1 MYFIEKSQGLHSR
14 WQYSDIWFHWQLWS
28 TGTRSIYKPYI
39 SRLAWWMG
47 LRYPHVRSSCL
58 EFSQQDVGSRNRWL
72 WPAIAAVV
80 ESRRWVYWQRSC
92 QNSSA
97 TSIFYILSL
106 YWHVFKAPN
115 RPAYMTEIGGSTCTT
130 SNTILFSK
138 IDARNYQLLQMLIPK
153 DMLGSAGGLSI
164 VTQCAARTD
173 TEGQAAISAYG
184 SADWYGWT
192 NVKGVP
198 QRY

>member
-1 MYFIEKSQGLHSR
+1 
-14 WQYSDIWFHWQLWS
+14 
-28 TGTRSIYKPYI
+28 
-39 SRLAWWMG
+39 
-47 LRYPHVRSSCL
+47 
-58 EFSQQDVGSRNRWL
+58 
-72 WPAIAAVV
+72 
-80 ESRRWVYWQRSC
+80 
-92 QNSSA
+92 
-97 TSIFYILSL
+97 
-106 YWHVFKAPN
+106 
-115 RPAYMTEIGGSTCTT
+115 MTEIGGSTCTT